1 MSPLSEDVSQ
11 TLTTEALRRLVVE
24 LSQRLGAIEE
34 QVAELGDQLTTSE
47 AARGA
52 LQVENRDLRDEIAR
66 LKGLPARP
74 PFKPSGMGKTTER
87 AARDPGGLPRRRGAK
102 RDTDRVTRERCF
114 WQMRLQDRASRA
126 MKPFWSVS
134 WSCRPSLSAIGASG
148 G

>member
-52 LQVENRDLRDEIAR
+52 LQVENRDLRDNRCCVIPELCTLLIRVSPVA
-66 LKGLPARP
+66 P
-74 PFKPSGMGKTTER
+74 R
-87 AARDPGGLPRRRGAK
+87 A
-102 RDTDRVTRERCF
+102 
-114 WQMRLQDRASRA
+114 
-126 MKPFWSVS
+126 
-134 WSCRPSLSAIGASG
+134 LS
-148 G
+148 